1 MIDFIK
7 RKHFWITFILTIF
20 LFFIVFKFQ
29 TKANSAYFYPQTCLG
44 SFVNPEKAQGE
55 REVDNPDLINELNSA
70 VYYSGFKE
78 IYCGNFQGPIKEGEI
93 KKVTLHF
100 NWVITKELREKPI
113 IEPTSSKSLI
123 EKIIPS
129 KTIEINVGT
138 SDVPTI
144 KDETN
149 GNESNN
155 INTNGN
161 ELNNTNTNESQTTTS
176 SYEDNKKF
184 EQSVLSPKRSLNNQS
199 EMSALSPNQSTNNQF
214 EQSVLSP
221 KKSVYI
227 KFINFVFAQD
237 EKQNE
242 LQRIS
247 ETNSNEFNNTNT
259 NSNESNQVNSNE
271 SQTTTSSYEN
281 INMSEQSV
289 SSPNQS
295 SNNQSEQ
302 SVLSQ
307 NLSVSKTLFDI
318 HYNLDGQNWNYLG
331 SVNENNWQNLTFD
344 IPVNNWL
351 DISKIQIKINSL
363 PDTDY
368 YLYLES
374 MWLEV
379 EYEYKNKEIVEE
391 EKDIYGEYLAKIDL
405 TKEEFTL
412 EEITQVN
419 VFVFKKDKEDILNQ
433 YFTTSTIS
441 TSTQDFVV
449 ESIVVDE
456 KLKIKL
462 KVLNSENE
470 VIYKTDNYIY
480 DKENN
485 RLIFNLNDFNFY
497 PGEYIMKVYVNNFLA
512 GEGKFK
518 ISGEIIKKES
528 IDSNQHIVFLKNK
541 EKYQIWFLEK
551 NQNNIWE
558 KIYEG
563 DFIPPYSIADK
574 YFLYVLDN
582 ALYGYSFESKTY
594 FSQSLEPD
602 YSAIIPINGRNF
614 KVKYYQNSLILNEIF
629 QNEENQNF

>member
-1 MIDFIK
+1 MIDFVK
-7 RKHFWITFILTIF
+7 RKQFWVVFILIVF
-20 LFFIVFKFQ
+20 LFFIIFKPQ
-29 TKANSAYFYPQTCLG
+29 TKADLVYFYPQTCLG

-55 REVDNPDLINELNSA
+55 REVNSPEFINELNSA

-113 IEPTSSKSLI
+113 IESTSSESLI
-123 EKIIPS
+123 EKIIPP
-129 KTIEINVGT
+129 KTIEINIGT
-138 SDVPTI
+138 SDVQI
-144 KDETN
+144 L
-149 GNESNN
+149 ESTSTE
-155 INTNGN
+155 IQ
-161 ELNNTNTNESQTTTS
+161 NNTNTQTATS
-176 SYEDNKKF
+176 SQIF
-184 EQSVLSPKRSLNNQS
+184 
-199 EMSALSPNQSTNNQF
+199 
-214 EQSVLSP
+214 
-221 KKSVYI
+221 

-237 EKQNE
+237 ET
-242 LQRIS
+242 L
-247 ETNSNEFNNTNT
+247 NNTN
-259 NSNESNQVNSNE
+259 SKE
-271 SQTTTSSYEN
+271 SQTATSSYEN
-281 INMSEQSV
+281 INQSEESV
-289 SSPNQS
+289 LSPNQS
-295 SNNQSEQ
+295 A
-302 SVLSQ
+302 
-307 NLSVSKTLFDI
+307 SKTLFDI
-318 HYNLDGQNWNYLG
+318 HYTLDGQNWNYLG

-379 EYEYKNKEIVEE
+379 EYISKNKEIVEE
-391 EKDIYGEYLAKIDL
+391 EKDIYGDYLAKIDL
-405 TKEEFTL
+405 SKEEFTL
-412 EEITQVN
+412 EEIPEIS
-419 VFVFKKDKEDILNQ
+419 VFVFEKDKESILNQ
-433 YFTTSTIS
+433 NIATDTVS
-441 TSTQDFVV
+441 TSNQNII
-449 ESIVVDE
+449 EEPIVIDE

-462 KVLNSENE
+462 KIINSENKT
-470 VIYKTDNYIY
+470 VYKTDNYIY

-518 ISGEIIKKES
+518 INGEIIKKET

-541 EKYQIWFLEK
+541 EKYQIWFLEQ
-551 NQNNIWE
+551 NQNNSWE

-563 DFIPPYSIADK
+563 GFIPPYAISDK
-574 YFLYVLDN
+574 YFLYVLGN

-602 YSAIIPINGRNF
+602 YSTIISVNGRNF
-614 KVKYYQNSLILNEIF
+614 KVKYNQDFLILNEIF
-629 QNEENQNF
+629 

>member
-1 MIDFIK
+1 MIDFMK
-7 RKHFWITFILTIF
+7 RKQFWIAFILIVF
-20 LFFIVFKFQ
+20 LFFIIFRPQ
-29 TKANSAYFYPQTCLG
+29 TKADLVYFYPQTCLG

-55 REVDNPDLINELNSA
+55 REVDNPDLINESNSA

-113 IEPTSSKSLI
+113 IESTSSESLI
-123 EKIIPS
+123 EKIIPP

-138 SDVPTI
+138 SDVKINGTQNNTNTNDTLSNM
-144 KDETN
+144 KNETN

-155 INTNGN
+155 T
-161 ELNNTNTNESQTTTS
+161 NTNTNESQT
-176 SYEDNKKF
+176 
-184 EQSVLSPKRSLNNQS
+184 
-199 EMSALSPNQSTNNQF
+199 A
-214 EQSVLSP
+214 
-221 KKSVYI
+221 
-227 KFINFVFAQD
+227 
-237 EKQNE
+237 
-242 LQRIS
+242 
-247 ETNSNEFNNTNT
+247 
-259 NSNESNQVNSNE
+259 
-271 SQTTTSSYEN
+271 TSSYEN
-281 INMSEQSV
+281 INKSEESV
-289 SSPNQS
+289 LSPNQS

-302 SVLSQ
+302 AVLIQ
-307 NLSVSKTLFDI
+307 NSFASKTIFDI
-318 HYNLDGQNWNYLG
+318 HYTLDGQNWSYLG

-379 EYEYKNKEIVEE
+379 EYISKNKEIVEE
-391 EKDIYGEYLAKIDL
+391 EKNIYGDYLAKIDL
-405 TKEEFTL
+405 SKEEFTL
-412 EEITQVN
+412 EEIPEIS
-419 VFVFKKDKEDILNQ
+419 VFVFEKDKENILNQ
-433 YFTTSTIS
+433 NIATDTVS
-441 TSTQDFVV
+441 TSNQNIIQ
-449 ESIVVDE
+449 EPIVIDE

-497 PGEYIMKVYVNNFLA
+497 PGEYIIKVYVNNFLA

-518 ISGEIIKKES
+518 INGEIIKKET

-541 EKYQIWFLEK
+541 EKYQIWFLER
-551 NQNNIWE
+551 NQNNSWE

-563 DFIPPYSIADK
+563 YFIPPYSITDK
-574 YFLYVLDN
+574 YFFYVLDN
-582 ALYGYSFESKTY
+582 VLYGYSFESKTY
-594 FSQSLEPD
+594 FSHSLEPD
-602 YSAIIPINGRNF
+602 YSTIISINGRNF
-614 KVKYYQNSLILNEIF
+614 KVNYYQNFLILNEIF

>member
-1 MIDFIK
+1 MIDLVK
-7 RKHFWITFILTIF
+7 NKNFWIAFILIVF
-20 LFFIVFKFQ
+20 LFFITFKPQ
-29 TKANSAYFYPQTCLG
+29 TKADLVYFYPQTCLG

-55 REVDNPDLINELNSA
+55 REVDKPDLINELNSA

-113 IEPTSSKSLI
+113 IESTSSESLI

-138 SDVPTI
+138 SNIPI
-144 KDETN
+144 NETQ
-149 GNESNN
+149 
-155 INTNGN
+155 
-161 ELNNTNTNESQTTTS
+161 NNTNTNDTLNNTKNNMNSNEINNTNGSESQTAPS
-176 SYEDNKKF
+176 SYEDNKK
-184 EQSVLSPKRSLNNQS
+184 S
-199 EMSALSPNQSTNNQF
+199 EMSALSPNQYINNQS
-214 EQSVLSP
+214 EQSVLSQ

-227 KFINFVFAQD
+227 KFINFVFAQ
-237 EKQNE
+237 E
-242 LQRIS
+242 
-247 ETNSNEFNNTNT
+247 ETLNNTNT
-259 NSNESNQVNSNE
+259 NEINTNGNELGASTQA
-271 SQTTTSSYEN
+271 TSTFAIS
-281 INMSEQSV
+281 
-289 SSPNQS
+289 
-295 SNNQSEQ
+295 
-302 SVLSQ
+302 
-307 NLSVSKTLFDI
+307 SKTLFDI
-318 HYNLDGQNWNYLG
+318 HYTLDGQNWNYLG

-351 DISKIQIKINSL
+351 DISKIQIKINSY

-379 EYEYKNKEIVEE
+379 EYISKNKEIVEE
-391 EKDIYGEYLAKIDL
+391 EKDIYGDYLAKIDL
-405 TKEEFTL
+405 SKEEFTL
-412 EEITQVN
+412 EEIPEIS
-419 VFVFKKDKEDILNQ
+419 VFVFEKDKENILNQ
-433 YFTTSTIS
+433 NIATDTVS
-441 TSTQDFVV
+441 TSNQNII
-449 ESIVVDE
+449 EEPIVIDE

-462 KVLNSENE
+462 KIINLENKT
-470 VIYKTDNYIY
+470 VYKTDNYIY

-497 PGEYIMKVYVNNFLA
+497 PGEYIIKVYVNNFLA

-518 ISGEIIKKES
+518 INGEIIKKET

-541 EKYQIWFLEK
+541 EKYQIWFLEQ
-551 NQNNIWE
+551 NQNNSWE

-563 DFIPPYSIADK
+563 GFIPPYAISDK
-574 YFLYVLDN
+574 YFLYVLGN

-602 YSAIIPINGRNF
+602 YSTIISVNGKNF
-614 KVKYYQNSLILNEIF
+614 KVKYYQNALILNEIF
-629 QNEENQNF
+629 QNEENQSF

>member
-1 MIDFIK
+1 MIDFMK
-7 RKHFWITFILTIF
+7 RKQFWIAFIL
-20 LFFIVFKFQ
+20 IVFLSFIIFRPQ
-29 TKANSAYFYPQTCLG
+29 TKADLVYFYPQTCLG

-55 REVDNPDLINELNSA
+55 REVNSPDLINELNSA

-113 IEPTSSKSLI
+113 IESTSSESLI

-129 KTIEINVGT
+129 KTIEINVAT
-138 SDVPTI
+138 SDVQI
-144 KDETN
+144 NET
-149 GNESNN
+149 
-155 INTNGN
+155 
-161 ELNNTNTNESQTTTS
+161 LNNTNTNDTLNNTKNDKNGNEPQTATS
-176 SYEDNKKF
+176 SQIF
-184 EQSVLSPKRSLNNQS
+184 
-199 EMSALSPNQSTNNQF
+199 
-214 EQSVLSP
+214 
-221 KKSVYI
+221 
-227 KFINFVFAQD
+227 KFINFVFAQ
-237 EKQNE
+237 E
-242 LQRIS
+242 
-247 ETNSNEFNNTNT
+247 ETLNNT
-259 NSNESNQVNSNE
+259 NSNES
-271 SQTTTSSYEN
+271 QTATSSYEN
-281 INMSEQSV
+281 INQSEESV
-289 SSPNQS
+289 LSPNQS
-295 SNNQSEQ
+295 AP
-302 SVLSQ
+302 
-307 NLSVSKTLFDI
+307 KTLFDI
-318 HYNLDGQNWNYLG
+318 HYTLDGQNWNYLG

-379 EYEYKNKEIVEE
+379 EYISKNKEIVEE
-391 EKDIYGEYLAKIDL
+391 EKDIYGDYLAKIDL
-405 TKEEFTL
+405 SKEEFTL
-412 EEITQVN
+412 EEIPEIS
-419 VFVFKKDKEDILNQ
+419 VFVFEKDKESILNQ
-433 YFTTSTIS
+433 NIATDTVS
-441 TSTQDFVV
+441 TSNQNII
-449 ESIVVDE
+449 EEPIVIDE

-462 KVLNSENE
+462 KIINSENKT
-470 VIYKTDNYIY
+470 VYKTDNYIY

-518 ISGEIIKKES
+518 INGEIIKKET

-541 EKYQIWFLEK
+541 EKYQIWFLEQ
-551 NQNNIWE
+551 NQNNSWE

-563 DFIPPYSIADK
+563 GFIPPYAISDK
-574 YFLYVLDN
+574 YFLYVLGN

-602 YSAIIPINGRNF
+602 YSTIISVNGRNF
-614 KVKYYQNSLILNEIF
+614 NVKYYQNSLILNEIF
-629 QNEENQNF
+629 

>member
-1 MIDFIK
+1 MIDFMK
-7 RKHFWITFILTIF
+7 RKQFWVAFILIVF
-20 LFFIVFKFQ
+20 LFFIIFRPQ
-29 TKANSAYFYPQTCLG
+29 TKADLVYFYPQTCLG

-55 REVDNPDLINELNSA
+55 REVNNHDFINELNSA

-113 IEPTSSKSLI
+113 IESTSSESLI
-123 EKIIPS
+123 EKIIPP
-129 KTIEINVGT
+129 KTIEINIGT
-138 SDVPTI
+138 SDVQI
-144 KDETN
+144 LE
-149 GNESNN
+149 
-155 INTNGN
+155 NTST
-161 ELNNTNTNESQTTTS
+161 ELQNNTNTQTATS
-176 SYEDNKKF
+176 SQIF
-184 EQSVLSPKRSLNNQS
+184 
-199 EMSALSPNQSTNNQF
+199 
-214 EQSVLSP
+214 
-221 KKSVYI
+221 
-227 KFINFVFAQD
+227 KFINFVFAQ
-237 EKQNE
+237 E
-242 LQRIS
+242 
-247 ETNSNEFNNTNT
+247 ETLNNT
-259 NSNESNQVNSNE
+259 NSNES
-271 SQTTTSSYEN
+271 QTATSSYEN
-281 INMSEQSV
+281 IN
-289 SSPNQS
+289 
-295 SNNQSEQ
+295 QSEE

-307 NLSVSKTLFDI
+307 NQSAPKTLFDI
-318 HYNLDGQNWNYLG
+318 HYTLDGQNWNYLG
-331 SVNENNWQNLTFD
+331 SVNENNWQNLSFD
-344 IPVNNWL
+344 IPVVEPSVHYGASPAVEALLHYGANPEVESGTRPEVSSASEGARPEVSSPLLQGWL

-379 EYEYKNKEIVEE
+379 EYISKNKEIVEE

-412 EEITQVN
+412 EEIPEIS
-419 VFVFKKDKEDILNQ
+419 VFVFEKDKENILNQ
-433 YFTTSTIS
+433 NIATDTFSTYNQNI
-441 TSTQDFVV
+441 V
-449 ESIVVDE
+449 EEPIVIDE

-470 VIYKTDNYIY
+470 VIYKTDNHIY
-480 DKENN
+480 DKKNN

-497 PGEYIMKVYVNNFLA
+497 PGEYIIKVYVNNFLA

-551 NQNNIWE
+551 NQNNSWE

-563 DFIPPYSIADK
+563 DFIPPYSISNK

-582 ALYGYSFESKTY
+582 VLYGYSFESKTY

-602 YSAIIPINGRNF
+602 YSTIISINGRNF
-614 KVKYYQNSLILNEIF
+614 KVKYNQEFLILNEIF
-629 QNEENQNF
+629 QNEETQNF

>member
-1 MIDFIK
+1 MIDFMK
-7 RKHFWITFILTIF
+7 RKQFWITFILTVF
-20 LFFIVFKFQ
+20 LFFIIFKPQ
-29 TKANSAYFYPQTCLG
+29 TKADLVYFYPQTCLG

-55 REVDNPDLINELNSA
+55 KEVESPDLINELNSA

-100 NWVITKELREKPI
+100 NWIITKELREKPI
-113 IEPTSSKSLI
+113 IESTSSESLI

-138 SDVPTI
+138 SDVQTN
-144 KDETN
+144 ETQN
-149 GNESNN
+149 
-155 INTNGN
+155 NTNTN
-161 ELNNTNTNESQTTTS
+161 DTLNNANNTNTNESQTATS
-176 SYEDNKKF
+176 SQIF
-184 EQSVLSPKRSLNNQS
+184 
-199 EMSALSPNQSTNNQF
+199 
-214 EQSVLSP
+214 
-221 KKSVYI
+221 
-227 KFINFVFAQD
+227 KFINFVFAQ
-237 EKQNE
+237 EEIENNTPRTRAPYQSKARYGIPNRTSFWFGTEHGSGRPEPNFVLVQGE
-242 LQRIS
+242 WQRI
-247 ETNSNEFNNTNT
+247 EDTNT
-259 NSNESNQVNSNE
+259 NE
-271 SQTTTSSYEN
+271 SQTATNSYEN
-281 INMSEQSV
+281 INQSEESV
-289 SSPNQS
+289 LSPNQS
-295 SNNQSEQ
+295 AP
-302 SVLSQ
+302 
-307 NLSVSKTLFDI
+307 KTLFDI
-318 HYNLDGQNWNYLG
+318 HYTLDGQNWNYLG
-331 SVNENNWQNLTFD
+331 SINENNWQNLNFD

-379 EYEYKNKEIVEE
+379 EYISKNKEIVEE

-412 EEITQVN
+412 EEIPQFN
-419 VFVFKKDKEDILNQ
+419 VLVFEKDKEDILNQ
-433 YFTTSTIS
+433 NIATDTVS
-441 TSTQDFVV
+441 TSKQNIV
-449 ESIVVDE
+449 EEPIVIDE

-512 GEGKFK
+512 GEVKFK
-518 ISGEIIKKES
+518 ISGEIIKKEP

-551 NQNNIWE
+551 NQNNSWE

-563 DFIPPYSIADK
+563 DFIPPYSISNK

-582 ALYGYSFESKTY
+582 VLYGYSLESKTY

-602 YSAIIPINGRNF
+602 YSAIISINGRNF

-629 QNEENQNF
+629 QNEETQNF